1 MATYLVIFG
10 AAVRPDGRP
19 SGVLRRRI
27 EGALVAAQGLD
38 DPWFLPTGGLGRE
51 GHVEAQVMAEHL
63 VAGGARRDRILV
75 EGAARDTFESLRL
88 CHDILAACG
97 EEVEVV
103 VCTSRFHQ
111 PRCSMLFA
119 MLGYRVTRPAMPPD
133 RPHLG
138 RGRWTTYVGKEFF
151 STPYDCM
158 LMLWGLATR
167 RIRRKT
173 PWRPSGS

>member
-27 EGALVAAQGLD
+27 VGALAAARGID
-38 DPWFLPTGGLGRE
+38 DPWFLTTGGLGRE
-51 GHVEAQVMAEHL
+51 GHVEARVMAEHL
-63 VAGGARRDRILV
+63 IAGGARADRVLV
-75 EGAARDTFESLRL
+75 EGQALDTLQSIRL
-88 CHDILAACG
+88 CHDILSARGDAD
-97 EEVEVV
+97 EIV

-111 PRCSMLFA
+111 PRCAMLLA
-119 MLGYRVTRPAMPPD
+119 MLGYRLVRPPMPLD
-133 RPHLG
+133 RPNLG
-138 RGRWTTYVGKEFF
+138 AGRWAAYVGKEFF

-158 LMLWGLATR
+158 LLLGDLIAR
-167 RIRRKT
+167 RIRRKP